1 MSTKIISQNLNEI
14 VSNLKAMHAH
24 QYCLLPGSV
33 AITLEQNQH
42 KGKEEDSG
50 HEKRALKVEIKELEL
65 AHQETV
71 KSLKKVR
78 KSLIIIYIN
87 ELLRNMIWPLLT

>member
-1 MSTKIISQNLNEI
+1 MAIVISQT
-14 VSNLKAMHAH
+14 S
-24 QYCLLPGSV
+24 GSV

-42 KGKEEDSG
+42 KEKEEELG

-71 KSLKKVR
+71 KSLKKV
-78 KSLIIIYIN
+78 SIIINYYV
-87 ELLRNMIWPLLT
+87 L

>member
-1 MSTKIISQNLNEI
+1 M
-14 VSNLKAMHAH
+14 
-24 QYCLLPGSV
+24 PGSV

-42 KGKEEDSG
+42 KEKEEELG

-71 KSLKKVR
+71 KSLKKV
-78 KSLIIIYIN
+78 SIMIN
-87 ELLRNMIWPLLT
+87 NYYNWKLFSRNMIWPSPK